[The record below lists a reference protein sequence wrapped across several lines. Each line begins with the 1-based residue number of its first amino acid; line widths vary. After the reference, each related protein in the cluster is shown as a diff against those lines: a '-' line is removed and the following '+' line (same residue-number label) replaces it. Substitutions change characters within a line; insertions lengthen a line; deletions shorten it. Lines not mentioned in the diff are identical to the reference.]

1 MDPFKSYLID
11 EYKDSVKG
19 YAAVEFK
26 FAHSCNVK
34 IDKKSNVPLKNDVI
48 KVHIKFVD
56 KNLHVMKTSIITF
69 ENNAL
74 TKCNAKKLINIA
86 PKELENK
93 FNVAKRDICNV
104 LMNELVR
111 KSNEINEKINDLQKY
126 IGVEGIIPSEFKG
139 EVVTVVDENEAPQ
152 RIKNKVQFDM

>member
-1 MDPFKSYLID
+1 MDVFKQYLID

-26 FAHSCNVK
+26 FTHSSNIK
-34 IDKKSNVPLKNDVI
+34 IDKKSSVPLKIDVI

-93 FNVAKRDICNV
+93 FNVAKREICNV